1 LRKTP
6 NFFAENWQ
14 KSEKIVIITLTADWA
29 NFRQLGD
36 CFLKAISITLTLLR
50 LISKESDGQYEPY
63 LKLIRLNLPTF
74 KSLIE

>member
-50 LISKESDGQYEPY
+50 FLTITEEHS
-63 LKLIRLNLPTF
+63 IHNWATF
-74 KSLIE
+74 FHI